1 MSGEEVEQVREIAKR
16 LEGCTVP
23 DDYVGTIQSLS
34 NIVCLSADLQVS
46 HPSSFPMPWQW
57 EKQKLPSTLRHL
69 RSGSPAPPFSP
80 RGAATSCNLHG
91 NESFRSR
98 GVFGWP
104 DRPVFA
110 EGFSSVL
117 SLSGR
122 DHPLMHQP
130 DGE

>member
-57 EKQKLPSTLRHL
+57 EK
-69 RSGSPAPPFSP
+69 
-80 RGAATSCNLHG
+80 
-91 NESFRSR
+91 
-98 GVFGWP
+98 
-104 DRPVFA
+104 
-110 EGFSSVL
+110 
-117 SLSGR
+117 
-122 DHPLMHQP
+122 
-130 DGE
+130 